1 MADKKTE
8 RKVTVILATDVVGY
22 STMMEENEEQTLANL
37 KACRSIIDG
46 LIKEHHG
53 RIFNTAGDSI
63 LAEFQSAVEAVICA
77 SEFQNTIKE
86 RNNSVSAEEQMQF
99 RLGINM
105 GDVVIEGDNLYG
117 EGVNVAARLE
127 ALAQSGG
134 ICLSKNVH
142 EIVNKKTD
150 FQFHDLG
157 EQKVKNTVL
166 HAVDVVLDTSK
177 KRQLKTQSTSK
188 IPLFAA
194 IAAAIIFG
202 LFGIYYF
209 ANTTQE
215 KPSIETASV
224 TSSKSSIL
232 VAPIKASGLLTGQEA
247 FGTGITESMISTL
260 SQYKAIRVLS
270 SNTSF
275 HVAKTEMLDAEIRD
289 QYGVDF
295 LIRGSIQV
303 MGNNAR
309 LNLEITDLKLEE
321 VTVSKKRDFN
331 LEDIFKV
338 QDDLSNEILNELQIN
353 MGVGSRQG
361 KRWASYWKSVEDFT
375 KFLNWR
381 DEWRTFTKEG
391 HLNSQRMHDELKV
404 LYPQES
410 EIMYVLEA

>member
-1 MADKKTE
+1 M
-8 RKVTVILATDVVGY
+8 
-22 STMMEENEEQTLANL
+22 
-37 KACRSIIDG
+37 
-46 LIKEHHG
+46 
-53 RIFNTAGDSI
+53 
-63 LAEFQSAVEAVICA
+63 
-77 SEFQNTIKE
+77 
-86 RNNSVSAEEQMQF
+86 
-99 RLGINM
+99 
-105 GDVVIEGDNLYG
+105 
-117 EGVNVAARLE
+117 
-127 ALAQSGG
+127 
-134 ICLSKNVH
+134 
-142 EIVNKKTD
+142 
-150 FQFHDLG
+150 
-157 EQKVKNTVL
+157 
-166 HAVDVVLDTSK
+166 
-177 KRQLKTQSTSK
+177 
-188 IPLFAA
+188 
-194 IAAAIIFG
+194 
-202 LFGIYYF
+202 
-209 ANTTQE
+209 
-215 KPSIETASV
+215 
-224 TSSKSSIL
+224 
-232 VAPIKASGLLTGQEA
+232 TGQEA

-321 VTVSKKRDFN
+321 VTVSKQRDFN

-361 KRWASYWKSVEDFT
+361 KKWASYWKSVEDFT